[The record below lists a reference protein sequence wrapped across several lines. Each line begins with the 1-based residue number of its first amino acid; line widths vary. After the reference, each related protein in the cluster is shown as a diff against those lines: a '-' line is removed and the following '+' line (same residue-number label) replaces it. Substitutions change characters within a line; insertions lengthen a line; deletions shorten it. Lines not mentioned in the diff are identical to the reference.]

1 MKCCENVREI
11 RNKQIK
17 VVKQKENLAKDLT
30 FRIENY
36 IDILSHQYMSEAEKI
51 LEVKQKELLG
61 DTE

>member
-17 VVKQKENLAKDLT
+17 VIKQKENLAKDLT